1 MLPQWSSVR
10 VTLTAQLT
18 LPLIIHRYGF
28 NRAHPRDDQRQ
39 RIRLPCYARIV
50 SSRPVVLN
58 SEPRNIT
65 LRLLNI
71 YIYLS
76 TRVHRVYT
84 FNLYYPTNTNFFF
97 NDKSNYSS
105 NLIFGL
111 EYYSKKNNNSRNW
124 NISKRI
130 YRYKRIPFQKR
141 QIEFLLRPKEMETDK
156 DSCLLRWITK

>member
-50 SSRPVVLN
+50 SSWPVVLN

-71 YIYLS
+71 YISFYTCTEYIHLIFIFLPS
-76 TRVHRVYT
+76 TST
-84 FNLYYPTNTNFFF
+84 IFFF
-97 NDKSNYSS
+97 NDKSDYSS
-105 NLIFGL
+105 NPIFRIIRRKIIIRGI
-111 EYYSKKNNNSRNW
+111 EIFPANNINGYRF
-124 NISKRI
+124 KR
-130 YRYKRIPFQKR
+130 
-141 QIEFLLRPKEMETDK
+141 DK
-156 DSCLLRWITK
+156 LNFSSG

>member
-50 SSRPVVLN
+50 SSWPVVLN

-71 YIYLS
+71 YIYIFLHVY
-76 TRVHRVYT
+76 RIYT
-84 FNLYYPTNTNFFF
+84 FNLHFFTVYEYDFFF
-97 NDKSNYSS
+97 NDKSDYSS
-105 NLIFGL
+105 NPIFRIIRRKIIIRGI
-111 EYYSKKNNNSRNW
+111 EIFPANNINGYRF
-124 NISKRI
+124 KR
-130 YRYKRIPFQKR
+130 
-141 QIEFLLRPKEMETDK
+141 DK
-156 DSCLLRWITK
+156 LNFSSG

>member
-50 SSRPVVLN
+50 SSWPVVLN

-71 YIYLS
+71 YIYISFYTCTEYIHLIFIFLPS
-76 TRVHRVYT
+76 TST
-84 FNLYYPTNTNFFF
+84 IFFF
-97 NDKSNYSS
+97 NDKSDYSS
-105 NLIFGL
+105 NPIFRIIRRKIIIRGI
-111 EYYSKKNNNSRNW
+111 EIFPANNINGYRF
-124 NISKRI
+124 KR
-130 YRYKRIPFQKR
+130 
-141 QIEFLLRPKEMETDK
+141 DK
-156 DSCLLRWITK
+156 LNFSSG

>member
-50 SSRPVVLN
+50 SSWPVVLN

-71 YIYLS
+71 YIYISFYTCTEYIHLIFIFLRL
-76 TRVHRVYT
+76 RVR
-84 FNLYYPTNTNFFF
+84 FFF
-97 NDKSNYSS
+97 SMINRIIRRIQY
-105 NLIFGL
+105 L
-111 EYYSKKNNNSRNW
+111 ELFEEK
-124 NISKRI
+124 
-130 YRYKRIPFQKR
+130 
-141 QIEFLLRPKEMETDK
+141 
-156 DSCLLRWITK
+156 

>member
-50 SSRPVVLN
+50 SSWPVVLN
-58 SEPRNIT
+58 FEPRNIT

-71 YIYLS
+71 YIYMYLS
-76 TRVHRVYT
+76 TRVEYIYLT
-84 FNLYYPTNTNFFF
+84 FIFLPFMSTIFFF
-97 NDKSNYSS
+97 NDNG
-105 NLIFGL
+105 I
-111 EYYSKKNNNSRNW
+111 
-124 NISKRI
+124 IHRI
-130 YRYKRIPFQKR
+130 QYFIQ
-141 QIEFLLRPKEMETDK
+141 
-156 DSCLLRWITK
+156 